1 MSRFYD
7 VGPLGEVAVNLFHG
21 WGYNFYREENQLR
34 ADDQLIRSYACGLL
48 GQARASVEA
57 AESDFRRTHLPP
69 PTRAQPFPDPQAVAG
84 AQGLERLSR
93 AIGAVEGQVRHQPV
107 PENDRMTQR
116 YRSEGRTLEA
126 LGEFDKLLI
135 GQAEL
140 LRTMLGN
147 AKADAALAQLPEL
160 EAGVAALV
168 DTLRRRQDVLFGG
181 GAG

>member
-7 VGPLGEVAVNLFHG
+7 VGPLGEVAANLFHG
-21 WGYNFYREENQLR
+21 WGYNFYREENHLR

-57 AESDFRRTHLPP
+57 AESDYRRTHLPL

-84 AQGLERLSR
+84 AQALERLSR
-93 AIGAVEGQVRHQPV
+93 AIGTVEGQVRHQPV

-116 YRSEGRTLEA
+116 YRSERTTLEA

-135 GQAEL
+135 GQADL
-140 LRTMLGN
+140 LRTMLAG
-147 AKADAALAQLPEL
+147 ATGEAALAQLPEL
-160 EAGVAALV
+160 EAGVAALA